1 MNKYWE
7 ALSSLHDFVG
17 GEIGCAAIFFE
28 IDGITYEALDTVEEL
43 VEKATPKKLIHDI
56 VSDSYDEDGLPES
69 FEYEVRKCPSCK
81 EHLYDE
87 SECIDFVDL
96 PYCPYCGQ
104 ALDWGK
110 NDV

>member
-43 VEKATPKKLIHDI
+43 VEKATPKKPNDLIYHN
-56 VSDSYDEDGLPES
+56 DGYIK
-69 FEYEVRKCPSCK
+69 FFAGKCPNCETVVNDDYSFCF
-81 EHLYDE
+81 E
-87 SECIDFVDL
+87 
-96 PYCPYCGQ
+96 CGQ
-104 ALDWGK
+104 AIDWSEEDGK
-110 NDV
+110 TD